1 MAQQRQLVIA
11 DQRAVT
17 PRLRWLTLH
26 APDLARGVQAGQY
39 LLVRCAEQG
48 SYDPLLRRPLFIA
61 AAEPALGQIGLLYE
75 PSERGL
81 VWLSR
86 GHAGDTLDVIGPLGR
101 PFALDGRTSNLLLVG
116 SGPGLAALMLLA
128 RAGAP
133 HGAVTLIAGA
143 DDSERLPPPFLLPGE
158 VEYQTV
164 IGQAIDLVSDPDT
177 SRNIGTEADKATRR
191 QGDKA
196 KKRNA
201 PSTPSPRHPVSSSP
215 ISWADQIFAALPSEQ
230 LLALRESIRQ
240 VKYRWERGFAAAL
253 LEGPIVCGV
262 GACGVCAVELRRG
275 PRLLCADGPVFDLRD
290 VSDLV

>member
-26 APDLARGVQAGQY
+26 APDLARGVRAGQY

-86 GHAGDTLDVIGPLGR
+86 GHAGDTLDVIGPLGH
-101 PFALDGRTSNLLLVG
+101 PFALDGRTRNLLLVG
-116 SGPGLAALMLLA
+116 SGPGLAALLLLA
-128 RAGAP
+128 HAGATR
-133 HGAVTLIAGA
+133 GAVTLIAGA
-143 DDSERLPPPFLLPGE
+143 DDSERLPPPFLLPGA
-158 VEYQTV
+158 VEYQTIV
-164 IGQAIDLVSDPDT
+164 GTATELLVGQSTQAVAEAEKEPRSQGAKEPRRGSNVSR
-177 SRNIGTEADKATRR
+177 S
-191 QGDKA
+191 
-196 KKRNA
+196 
-201 PSTPSPRHPVSSSP
+201 PSLPVSLSP
-215 ISWADQIFAALPSEQ
+215 IAWADQIFAALPAEQ
-230 LLALRESIRQ
+230 LLALRDAIGR
-240 VKYRWERGFAAAL
+240 VKYRWERGFASAL

-275 PRLLCADGPVFDLRD
+275 ARLLCADGPVFDLRD
-290 VSDLV
+290 VADAR

>member
-81 VWLSR
+81 IWLSR
-86 GHAGDTLDVIGPLGR
+86 GRAGDTLDVIGPLGH
-101 PFALDGRTSNLLLVG
+101 PFALEARTRNLLLVG

-128 RAGAP
+128 RAGAAR
-133 HGAVTLIAGA
+133 GTVTLIAGA
-143 DDSERLPPPFLLPGE
+143 DEPDRLPPPFLLPGE
-158 VEYQTV
+158 VEYQTTV
-164 IGQAIDLVSDPDT
+164 GLAINLLGNSDA
-177 SRNIGTEADKATRR
+177 SLNGNSENDKVTRR
-191 QGDKA
+191 QGDKG
-196 KKRNA
+196 KKRDA
-201 PSTPSPRHPVSSSP
+201 SVTPSPRHPVTPSP
-215 ISWADQIFAALPSEQ
+215 IAWADQIFAALPLEQ
-230 LLALRESIRQ
+230 LLALRDSIGR
-240 VKYRWERGFAAAL
+240 VKYRWERGFAGAL
-253 LEGPIVCGV
+253 LEGPLVCGV
-262 GACGVCAVELRRG
+262 GACGVCAVAMRRG
-275 PRLLCADGPVFDLRD
+275 TRLLCADGPVFDLRD
-290 VSDLV
+290 VGDA

>member
-1 MAQQRQLVIA
+1 MAQQRKLVIA

-26 APDLARGVQAGQY
+26 APDLARGARAGQY

-48 SYDPLLRRPLFIA
+48 CYDPLLRRPLFIA

-86 GHAGDTLDVIGPLGR
+86 GSAGDTLDVIGPLGR
-101 PFALDGRTSNLLLVG
+101 PFALDGRTRNVLLVG
-116 SGPGLAALMLLA
+116 SGPGLAALLLLA
-128 RAGAP
+128 RAGAGRGP
-133 HGAVTLIAGA
+133 VTLIAGA
-143 DDSERLPPPFLLPGE
+143 DDSERLPPPFLLPSE
-158 VEYQTV
+158 VEYQMVPGLQIADFKLQIEPGT
-164 IGQAIDLVSDPDT
+164 QQSAIYNL
-177 SRNIGTEADKATRR
+177 
-191 QGDKA
+191 Q
-196 KKRNA
+196 
-201 PSTPSPRHPVSSSP
+201 ST
-215 ISWADQIFAALPSEQ
+215 IAWADQIFAALPSEQ
-230 LLALRESIRQ
+230 LLALRESIGR
-240 VKYRWERGFAAAL
+240 VKYRWERGFAGAL

-275 PRLLCADGPVFDLRD
+275 TRLLCADGPVFDLRD

>member
-26 APDLARGVQAGQY
+26 APDLARGARAGQY

-81 VWLSR
+81 IWLSR
-86 GHAGDTLDVIGPLGR
+86 GRAGDTLDVIGPLGH
-101 PFALDGRTSNLLLVG
+101 PFALDGRTRNLLLVG
-116 SGPGLAALMLLA
+116 SGPGLSALLLLA
-128 RAGAP
+128 HAGAAR
-133 HGAVTLIAGA
+133 GAVTLIAGA
-143 DDSERLPPPFLLPGE
+143 DDPERLPPPFLLPGE

-164 IGQAIDLVSDPDT
+164 PGLQISDFKLQIEGSRTQSAIYNLQSAIT
-177 SRNIGTEADKATRR
+177 
-191 QGDKA
+191 
-196 KKRNA
+196 
-201 PSTPSPRHPVSSSP
+201 
-215 ISWADQIFAALPSEQ
+215 WADQICAALPSEQ
-230 LLALRESIRQ
+230 LLALRDSIRR
-240 VKYRWERGFAAAL
+240 VKYRWERGFAGAL
-253 LEGPIVCGV
+253 LEGPLVCGV

-275 PRLLCADGPVFDLRD
+275 MRLLCVDGPVFDLH
-290 VSDLV
+290 DLADAG

>member
-26 APDLARGVQAGQY
+26 APELARGAQAGQY

-61 AAEPALGQIGLLYE
+61 AAEPALGQTGLLYE

-86 GHAGDTLDVIGPLGR
+86 GRAGDTLDVIGPLGH
-101 PFALDGRTSNLLLVG
+101 PFVLDGRTHNMLLVG
-116 SGPGLAALMLLA
+116 SGPGLGALLLLA
-128 RAGAP
+128 HAGAAR
-133 HGAVTLIAGA
+133 GAVTLIAGA
-143 DDSERLPPPFLLPGE
+143 DEPGRLPPPFLLPGE

-164 IGQAIDLVSDPDT
+164 PGLQIADFKLQIEGSGTQSAIYNLQSAIT
-177 SRNIGTEADKATRR
+177 
-191 QGDKA
+191 
-196 KKRNA
+196 
-201 PSTPSPRHPVSSSP
+201 
-215 ISWADQIFAALPSEQ
+215 WADQIFAALPLEQ
-230 LLALRESIRQ
+230 LLALRDSVGR
-240 VKYRWERGFAAAL
+240 VKYRWDRGFAGAL

-275 PRLLCADGPVFDLRD
+275 MRLLCADGPVFDLRD
-290 VSDLV
+290 VVDA